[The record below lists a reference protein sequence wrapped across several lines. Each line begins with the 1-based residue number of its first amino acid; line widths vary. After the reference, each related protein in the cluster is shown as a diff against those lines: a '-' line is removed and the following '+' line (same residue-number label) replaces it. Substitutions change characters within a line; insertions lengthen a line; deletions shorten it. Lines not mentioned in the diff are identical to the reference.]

1 MTVTKRLAIRGMY
14 PALAVPFD
22 RDYRIIDAEFRTLLR
37 TIDEAPHI
45 AGVAVNGH
53 AGELLSLSA
62 NERLRVVQ
70 LAREVMSPDKIVISG
85 ISTASVPDAIE
96 QLKAARDAGAD
107 AALVLP
113 PFDVSPWRKLAAI
126 ADAPVRYFSAVAAAG
141 LPLIVFNYAQTSGVT
156 YPTETLVRLAEI
168 DEVVAVKDGVGE
180 SQAFQEH
187 LEALAGK
194 LPVLPSKDLPELLGL
209 MLLGA
214 QGALVGA
221 GQIGPAFWGRFVE
234 HVLAG
239 EVAEARAVF
248 LRHLLPIVTHIYA
261 GRFVTPSSN
270 NARAKEALVQLGIF
284 SSSRVRPPEMDVTEL
299 DQEHVGIGLARAHL
313 IAEPV
318 RA

>member
-70 LAREVMSPDKIVISG
+70 LAREVMSPDKIVI
-85 ISTASVPDAIE
+85 
-96 QLKAARDAGAD
+96 AGAD

-299 DQEHVGIGLARAHL
+299 DQEHVGIGLERAHL